1 MANPVDTITSAAD
14 LLKEAGRSANVV
26 AKIISPNSITRL
38 AKDSIFQFPSYI
50 SSGID
55 TDEIYDISKCLEK
68 NYAAIMA
75 SVLSLHSYIDL
86 SKYGSIVQYL
96 RSFHSNTDKGG
107 IIDFSTESAN
117 SDGIDLKSATIVTEG
132 VTGVN
137 VESLWDSVVECL
149 DTSSLNDKYLPYK
162 RTERILTQAMEAG
175 KGTGTSYTVGPFTV
189 KNAGDL
195 ANDNTASGMTLSD
208 KQPVMTQDKNGKWS
222 PKRDKNGNVVYGK
235 ESTPKTDKDGRA
247 MTKMKDNDKANVV
260 VEDRGIANMTPTLV
274 NLQFVVDATGKGAVW
289 KQAVVIGIKSMVRLI
304 RPSAMIA
311 NMIEATM
318 DRPIFRF
325 IKFTKGEINAAELL
339 TGLDVIKDEAI
350 AKAKGSNWLKIL
362 RGKARKAKV
371 KRFTGRELLPNA
383 SIVITEAERLEI
395 EDKTHL
401 NLLDPG
407 IVTKIISKYFLLNFA
422 VYDTE
427 AKVINIISDGENAFS
442 SYSLRSLVAQNRK
455 DADILARSGY

>member
-1 MANPVDTITSAAD
+1 MANPVDSITSAAD
-14 LLKEAGRSANVV
+14 LVKEAGRSVNVI
-26 AKIISPNSITRL
+26 AKLVSPTSITRL

-96 RSFHSNTDKGG
+96 RSFHSNSDKGG
-107 IIDFSTESAN
+107 TIDFSTDAVNENGVDLESA
-117 SDGIDLKSATIVTEG
+117 TVVTEG
-132 VTGVN
+132 VVAGNVN
-137 VESLWDSVVECL
+137 SLWDSVTECV
-149 DTSSLNDKYLPYK
+149 DDSKLNDRYLPYK
-162 RTERILTQAMEAG
+162 RTHRILTQAMEAG
-175 KGTGTSYTVGPFTV
+175 KGAGTSYTVGPITI
-189 KNAGDL
+189 NNPGDL
-195 ANDNTASGMTLSD
+195 ANDNEERGMHQASRFGSQNPKDAQLNKSD
-208 KQPVMTQDKNGKWS
+208 K
-222 PKRDKNGNVVYGK
+222 RDV
-235 ESTPKTDKDGRA
+235 R
-247 MTKMKDNDKANVV
+247 MRDNDKANIM

-274 NLQFVVDATGKGAVW
+274 NLQFVVDATGKGNVW
-289 KQAVVIGIKSMVRLI
+289 KQSVVIGVKSMVRLI
-304 RPSAMIA
+304 KPSAMVA

-339 TGLDVIKDEAI
+339 TGMDKIKDEAI
-350 AKAKGSNWLKIL
+350 AKAKGSNWLKML
-362 RGKARKAKV
+362 RSKARNAAM
-371 KRFTGRELLPNA
+371 KRFIGKQLLPNT

-395 EDKTHL
+395 EEKTHL
-401 NLLDPG
+401 NLMDPG
-407 IVTKIISKYFLLNFA
+407 VITKIISKYFLLNFA

-427 AKVINIISDGENAFS
+427 AKVINIITDGENAYS

-455 DADILARSGY
+455 DADILARTGY

>member
-1 MANPVDTITSAAD
+1 MANPVDSITSAAD
-14 LLKEAGRSANVV
+14 LVKEAGRSVNVI
-26 AKIISPNSITRL
+26 AKLVSPTSITRL

-96 RSFHSNTDKGG
+96 RSFHSNSDKGG
-107 IIDFSTESAN
+107 TIDFSTDAVNENGVDLESA
-117 SDGIDLKSATIVTEG
+117 TVVTEG
-132 VTGVN
+132 VVAGNVN
-137 VESLWDSVVECL
+137 SLWDSVTECV
-149 DTSSLNDKYLPYK
+149 DDSKLNDRYLPYK
-162 RTERILTQAMEAG
+162 RTHRILTQAMEAG
-175 KGTGTSYTVGPFTV
+175 KGTGTSYTVGPITV
-189 KNAGDL
+189 KNSGDL
-195 ANDNTASGMTLSD
+195 ANDNPTSD
-208 KQPVMTQDKNGKWS
+208 QLIKERQPVMTKDKSGKWV
-222 PKRDKNGNVVYGK
+222 PQRDNKGNIVYSNT
-235 ESTPKTDKDGRA
+235 ENPVTDRDGRPLMKA
-247 MTKMKDNDKANVV
+247 KDNDKANVV

-289 KQAVVIGIKSMVRLI
+289 KQAIVIGVKSMVRLI
-304 RPSAMIA
+304 KPSAMVA
-311 NMIEATM
+311 NMIEATI

-339 TGLDVIKDEAI
+339 TGMDKIKDEAI
-350 AKAKGSNWLKIL
+350 AKAKGSNWLKML
-362 RGKARKAKV
+362 RSKARSAAM
-371 KRFTGRELLPNA
+371 KRFIGKQLLPNT

-395 EDKTHL
+395 EEKTHL
-401 NLLDPG
+401 NLMDPG
-407 IVTKIISKYFLLNFA
+407 VITKIISKYFLLNFA

-427 AKVINIISDGENAFS
+427 AKVINIITDGENAYS

-455 DADILARSGY
+455 DADILARTGY